1 MIGAKVTKVLMR
13 FVPVDGRVQQLISAG
28 ADVVAS
34 QTEAD
39 PNTSAAERVAIA
51 AS

>member
-1 MIGAKVTKVLMR
+1 MVGAKVAKVLVR

-28 ADVVAS
+28 VDVVAS
-34 QTEAD
+34 QAEAD
-39 PNTSAAERVAIA
+39 PNTSAAERVAMA